1 MKKSRL
7 PLIIFSIVAALAVGA
22 ILVGLISYF
31 VLSADASPTNAQTVP
46 QTNQLDAT
54 APDQIDQTDTAA
66 PGQFTVPDSQKPSA
80 LDSGQIQINEGSKGE
95 EQQESEE
102 HERQEQREFGN

>member
-1 MKKSRL
+1 M
-7 PLIIFSIVAALAVGA
+7 VAALAVGA

-66 PGQFTVPDSQKPSA
+66 SGQFTVPDSQKPSA
-80 LDSGQIQINEGSKGE
+80 LDSGQIQVVGGEG
-95 EQQESEE
+95 SEE
-102 HERQEQREFGN
+102 HERHESEEQERQEREFGN

>member
-1 MKKSRL
+1 MKKSRS
-7 PLIIFSIVAALAVGA
+7 PLIIYSMVAALVVGA

-54 APDQIDQTDTAA
+54 APGQIDQTDTAA
-66 PGQFTVPDSQKPSA
+66 PGQSIVPDSQKPSA
-80 LDSGQIQINEGSKGE
+80 LDAGQIQTNEGSKVE

-102 HERQEQREFGN
+102 HERQEQSEIGN